1 VTAGTVVAC
10 RRPRTAEDAARTG
23 LARLARDWDDDPD
36 VLALKALVHPSLR
49 QGYALDRIWGDY
61 RHILGILDDFDH
73 GIGSVDWHQFGGEY
87 ETARENVRGEAEY
100 AVLDLIHGITGS
112 RGSAA

>member
-23 LARLARDWDDDPD
+23 LARLARDWDDNPD

-49 QGYALDRIWGDY
+49 QGYALDRLWGDY
-61 RHILGILDDFDH
+61 RNILGKLEGYEH
-73 GIGSVDWHQFGGEY
+73 GMTDWHDFGPDW
-87 ETARENVRGEAEY
+87 ETAGDNIRGEAEY
-100 AVLDLIHGITGS
+100 ALLDLIHGIG
-112 RGSAA
+112 RGGDAA